1 MCIVSYSPIYRE
13 ALLDISL
20 RAWGSVF
27 PRMHNDVPEFVYD
40 AFYPQ
45 GWQQRQLSDLKE
57 VFDQEPQNVSV
68 AIEGEHPVAWVCTR
82 IHPEDQM
89 GEIYVIAVDP
99 EYQRC
104 GVGQRLMDHASAQ
117 IKDAGMR
124 MVMVETGGDSGHAP
138 ARALYES
145 EGFVR
150 WPVARYFKD
159 LSE

>member
-1 MCIVSYSPIYRE
+1 MRIVSYNSEYRE

-20 RAWGSVF
+20 RAWGPVF
-27 PRMHNDVPEFVYD
+27 ARMHNDVLKFVYG

-45 GWQQRQLSDLKE
+45 GWRQRQLRGLEE
-57 VFDQEPQNVSV
+57 VLDQEPQNVSI
-68 AIEGEHPVAWVCTR
+68 ALEGECPVAWVCTR

-99 EYQRC
+99 EYQRR
-104 GVGQRLMDHASAQ
+104 GVGQQLMDQAFAQ
-117 IKDAGMR
+117 IKDAGIR
-124 MVMVETGGDSGHAP
+124 MVLVETGGDSGHAP
-138 ARALYES
+138 ARGLYES

-150 WPVARYFKD
+150 WPVARYFKE

>member
-1 MCIVSYSPIYRE
+1 MRIVSYSPIYRE

-20 RAWGSVF
+20 RAWGPVF

-99 EYQRC
+99 EYQRR
-104 GVGQRLMDHASAQ
+104 GVGQQLMEHAYAQ
-117 IKDAGMR
+117 
-124 MVMVETGGDSGHAP
+124 
-138 ARALYES
+138 
-145 EGFVR
+145 
-150 WPVARYFKD
+150 
-159 LSE
+159 

>member
-1 MCIVSYSPIYRE
+1 MRIVSYSPAYRE

-45 GWQQRQLSDLKE
+45 GWHQRQLSDLEE
-57 VFDQEPQNVSV
+57 VLDQEPQNVSV
-68 AIEGEHPVAWVCTR
+68 ALEGECPVGWVCTR

-99 EYQRC
+99 EYQRR
-104 GVGQRLMDHASAQ
+104 GVGQRLMEHAYALS
-117 IKDAGMR
+117 KDAGMR

-138 ARALYES
+138 ARGLYES